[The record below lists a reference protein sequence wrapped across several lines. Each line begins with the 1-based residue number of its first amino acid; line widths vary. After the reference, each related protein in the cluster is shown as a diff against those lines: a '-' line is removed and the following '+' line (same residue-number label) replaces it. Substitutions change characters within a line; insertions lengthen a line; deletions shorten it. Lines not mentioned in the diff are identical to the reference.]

1 MPSLKSFFFLARI
14 VPRTR
19 SLSHYP
25 PPSTG
30 YPGTRATEARHL
42 GLKISPRA
50 HCLNAVADNHFS
62 RATLI
67 PVNVSTKFTCSAGW
81 REEGKCRKQF
91 HFKNIG
97 TFPRQGLDANPHSNP
112 TLLFRSHCIRVRR
125 RHMGMLRRSQ
135 ETLRLDVT
143 KFVSY
148 NGMIALG
155 ISDCFTL
162 TSSL

>member
-1 MPSLKSFFFLARI
+1 MPSLKSFFFLARV
-14 VPRTR
+14 VPQTR

-25 PPSTG
+25 PPSTR
-30 YPGTRATEARHL
+30 YSGTRATQSRHL

-67 PVNVSTKFTCSAGW
+67 PVNFLTKFTCSAGW

-125 RHMGMLRRSQ
+125 LHIGMLRRSQ
-135 ETLRLDVT
+135 KTLCLDAI

-148 NGMIALG
+148 IRVLCLG
-155 ISDCFTL
+155 ISDGFTL
-162 TSSL
+162 TPSL

>member
-1 MPSLKSFFFLARI
+1 MPSLKSFFFLARV
-14 VPRTR
+14 VPQTR

-25 PPSTG
+25 PPSTR
-30 YPGTRATEARHL
+30 YSGTRATQSRHL

-67 PVNVSTKFTCSAGW
+67 PVNFLTKFTCSIS
-81 REEGKCRKQF
+81 
-91 HFKNIG
+91 KNIG
-97 TFPRQGLDANPHSNP
+97 TFPRQGSDANPHSNP

-125 RHMGMLRRSQ
+125 LHIGMLRRSQ
-135 ETLRLDVT
+135 KTLCLDAI

-148 NGMIALG
+148 IRVLCLG
-155 ISDCFTL
+155 ISDGFTL
-162 TSSL
+162 TPSL